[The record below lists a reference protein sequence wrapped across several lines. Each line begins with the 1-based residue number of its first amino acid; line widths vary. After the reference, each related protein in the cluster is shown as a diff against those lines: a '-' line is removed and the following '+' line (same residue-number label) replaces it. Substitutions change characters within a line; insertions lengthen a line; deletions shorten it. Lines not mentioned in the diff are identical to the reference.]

1 MIQLKNLTKKFGNTD
16 IYINTNYTFKENA
29 LTCFYGP
36 SGSGKSTLLNLVAG
50 FDTDFDGEIQ
60 VNETNLKGL
69 NINQLAKYR
78 FQNIGFVFQEYNLLK
93 GYTAAENVVMG
104 IHLNSELSTDEKT
117 KKSIKLLSDLGL
129 EKQINQKIDTLS
141 GGQKQRVSIARA
153 LINDATI
160 ILADE
165 PTGALDEKT
174 TNEIMTILKEIS
186 ANKTVIVITHDD
198 EVVDFADEVIEL
210 QNENIVIKKAYTPEL
225 SQMENTQQAK
235 IAVPKLQGKTTF
247 GLSFKNSKIH
257 FFKYFMAAFVVAL
270 GVAAFVGS
278 LSTQTITNKIIADFE
293 EKNFFYNIGQVK
305 IDKTEEKSAV
315 GVFDTINENPNT
327 ENVYYQYSLENI
339 SISYNDNT
347 VSIPQKVPTSI
358 ANETVAYGDMP
369 RANTGEVAISAS
381 IANTLVKNITDIL
394 GEDITLTYK
403 DSDGKEFSTTV
414 KVCGITNS
422 IFQDFIISSDNEK
435 EIYSNLGY
443 ATENAKMIAYT
454 VKDFDNIGTVTQQL
468 KDGDIYALTRTDEVK
483 VFKDSF
489 VSLLTLFEI
498 LSYIILGI
506 GMLISS
512 VLVYKISIE
521 RYKEIG
527 ILSALGYTKSNI
539 KSIFRGE
546 QICFSVLATV
556 MSLCLLF
563 FVNIFYKIQFGYGI
577 SAQPLHFVL
586 LCVLNPLLVWGVA
599 YLINLKLINTPAV
612 QALKKR

>member
-1 MIQLKNLTKKFGNTD
+1 MIKLKNLTKKFGNTD

-36 SGSGKSTLLNLVAG
+36 SGSGKSTLLNLIAG
-50 FDTDFDGEIQ
+50 FDTDFDGDIQ

-69 NINQLAKYR
+69 NINQLSKYR

-93 GYTAAENVVMG
+93 GYTAIENVVMG
-104 IHLNSELSTDEKT
+104 IHLNSELSMDEKT
-117 KKSIKLLSDLGL
+117 KKSIKLLSNLGL

-165 PTGALDEKT
+165 PTGALDEKS
-174 TNEIMTILKEIS
+174 TNEIMNVLKEIS

-210 QNENIVIKKAYTPEL
+210 QNENIVVKKPYNPVLTKTGNAQP
-225 SQMENTQQAK
+225 AK
-235 IAVPKLQGKTTF
+235 ITVPKLQGKTTF
-247 GLSFKNSKIH
+247 GLSLKNSKIH

-293 EKNFFYNIGQVK
+293 GKNFFYNIGQVK
-305 IDKTEEKSAV
+305 IDKTEEKSTEN
-315 GVFDTINENPNT
+315 VFDTLNANPDI

-339 SISYNDNT
+339 SIFYDDNN

-358 ANETVAYGDMP
+358 ANETIAYGDMP
-369 RANTGEVAISAS
+369 QANTSEVAISAS
-381 IANTLVKNITDIL
+381 IANMLVKNITDIL
-394 GEDITLTYK
+394 DKDITLTYQ
-403 DSDGKEFSTTV
+403 DSQGKEFYATV

-435 EIYSNLGY
+435 EIYSNLRY
-443 ATENAKMIAYT
+443 VSENAKMISYT
-454 VKDFDNIGTVTQQL
+454 VKDFDNIGIVTQQL

-489 VSLLTLFEI
+489 LSLLTLFEI

-527 ILSALGYTKSNI
+527 VLAALGYTKKNI
-539 KSIFRGE
+539 NNIFRGE
-546 QICFSVLATV
+546 QIYFSVLAIV

-563 FVNIFYKIQFGYGI
+563 FVNIFYEIQFGYGI
-577 SAQPLHFVL
+577 STQPLHFIL
-586 LCVLNPLLVWGVA
+586 LCVLNPVLVWGVA